1 MRVLGVSGGPSPAV
15 AASGRF
21 ARFALFVVLPTRF
34 GVAAGLQS
42 PAKPGDRLARC
53 AADEEIHCERC
64 FGKPVWVALKKRAA
78 F

>member
-21 ARFALFVVLPTRF
+21 ARF
-34 GVAAGLQS
+34 GVAAVLQS
-42 PAKPGDRLARC
+42 PANPGDRLARC